1 MGIVLAF
8 LLLGLEASALAAG
21 LALGLVIT
29 FRSSGV
35 VNFAA
40 GATAMF
46 SSYMFYDLH
55 TDGKLFGVGVPG
67 GALGTVPAFVGA
79 VLIAALL
86 GFLQYAIVYRKLR
99 EAGAIAKMVASA
111 GVMLILIAVIVL
123 GFGSDP
129 YSNSPLLPSGVVKVF
144 GSSVPSDRLWL
155 TGIVVAIAV
164 ALWATFRF
172 TRFGIAT
179 RAAEDSRK
187 GALLLGFRADRYECI
202 NWVLATVLIASVG
215 ILGSS
220 VEGLSPTGFTDVL
233 IPALAAALLGGLSSV
248 SKVTLGAFFIGVI
261 QALLGYAQTKSWYP
275 QSGGQPLPG
284 VADAVPFVII
294 AIILFRSG
302 RGLSERLTAPA
313 PRLPEA
319 FRPTHLRA
327 RFGIS
332 TAAMIVL
339 LAVLSYGWRQSLI
352 NTMIGALLCLSF
364 VVLTG
369 YTGQISFAQMTIAGV
384 SGFMLSRLT
393 THWGIP
399 FPLAPVLA
407 VLAAMAV
414 SAIVAIPA
422 LRLRGLQLAVLTLA
436 GAVAVQDVW
445 FNNPDWGAGSVP
457 ANVTEPKFLGL
468 ALGPLH
474 SFWNGDGASPSP
486 GFGLFVLA
494 VLVFGAWLVVNLR
507 RSPSGS
513 RLLAVRSDES
523 AAAAAGV
530 NVAKTKLHAFVVAG
544 FLAGAAG
551 VLYAYN
557 LEAVTS
563 SEFDAIT
570 AVSIFAGAYLGGI
583 TTVTGAMIAGTLVA
597 QGLGI
602 HVLNSLIGVPD
613 TYQPLLAGVGV
624 LGTVLGNPD
633 GIAGFMHRKWDN
645 VGRWRNGRL
654 VPRVS
659 GSGSEERDPVLAA
672 GREQMT

>member
-1 MGIVLAF
+1 MGLIFSFV
-8 LLLGLEASALAAG
+8 LLGLEASALAAG

-46 SSYMFYDLH
+46 SSYMFYGLH
-55 TDGKLFGVGVPG
+55 TNGKLFGVGMPG
-67 GALGTVPAFVGA
+67 GALSTVPAFVGA

-86 GFLQYAIVYRKLR
+86 GYLQYVIVYRKLR

-123 GFGSDP
+123 AFGSDP
-129 YSNSPLLPSGVVKVF
+129 YSNAPLLPSGAVTVL
-144 GSSVPSDRLWL
+144 GSTVPGDRLWL
-155 TGIVVAIAV
+155 TGIVVAIATV
-164 ALWATFRF
+164 LWGTFRY

-187 GALLLGFRADRYECI
+187 GALLLGFRADRNEGL
-202 NWVLATVLIASVG
+202 NWVIATTLIAVVG

-220 VEGLSPTGFTDVL
+220 VEGLAPTGFTDVL

-248 SKVTLGAFFIGVI
+248 SRVTLGAFFIGAI

-284 VADAVPFVII
+284 VPDGVPFVII
-294 AIILFRSG
+294 AVILFRSG
-302 RGLSERLTAPA
+302 RGLSDRLTGPA

-332 TAAMIVL
+332 TATVIVL

-369 YTGQISFAQMTIAGV
+369 YTGQISFAQMTLAGV
-384 SGFMLSRLT
+384 SGFMLARLSV
-393 THWGIP
+393 HWGIP
-399 FPLAPVLA
+399 FPLAPLLA
-407 VLAAMAV
+407 VITAVAV

-436 GAVAVQDVW
+436 GAVAVESVW
-445 FNNPDWGAGSVP
+445 FNNPDWGGGSVP
-457 ANVTEPKFLGL
+457 ANVTEPSLFGIG
-468 ALGPLH
+468 LGPLH
-474 SFWNGDGASPSP
+474 SFWNGDGAAPSP

-530 NVAKTKLHAFVVAG
+530 NVAKTKLHAFLVAG

-557 LEAVTS
+557 LQAVTS
-563 SEFDAIT
+563 DEFDAIT

-583 TTVTGAMIAGTLVA
+583 TTVTGAVLAGTLVS

-602 HVLNSLIGVPD
+602 HVLNALIGVPN

-633 GIAGFMHRKWDN
+633 GIAGFMHRKWDSFD
-645 VGRWRNGRL
+645 GWRGGRL
-654 VPRVS
+654 PF
-659 GSGSEERDPVLAA
+659 GLKGPDQRDPVQAA
-672 GREQMT
+672 PRPERIT